1 MLWGRQS
8 ASSALQE
15 IFVHLL
21 HKESSHVKMELTVRM
36 DRQYALSVQVDIVVL
51 IQVQILF
58 SVKMVPMRHQEA
70 SHVYLVLREL
80 SA

>member
-15 IFVHLL
+15 IFVHSL

-36 DRQYALSVQVDIVVL
+36 DHQYALSVQVDIGEWWICPFKVG
-51 IQVQILF
+51 
-58 SVKMVPMRHQEA
+58 
-70 SHVYLVLREL
+70 SH
-80 SA
+80 

>member
-1 MLWGRQS
+1 
-8 ASSALQE
+8 
-15 IFVHLL
+15 
-21 HKESSHVKMELTVRM
+21 MELTVRM
-36 DRQYALSVQVDIVVL
+36 DHQYALSVQVDIVVL

-58 SVKMVPMRHQEA
+58 SVKMVPMHHQEA

>member
-1 MLWGRQS
+1 MAHTQMLWGRQS

-36 DRQYALSVQVDIVVL
+36 DRQYALSVQVDIG
-51 IQVQILF
+51 
-58 SVKMVPMRHQEA
+58 EW
-70 SHVYLVLREL
+70 
-80 SA
+80 